1 MTNVIPFGKHTLE
14 KLRARNRH
22 APAPPER
29 PWPFNCFTH
38 EGAIKPWPDKLVSLP
53 PVAPS
58 RIAGVILTPEE
69 VFGFREQ
76 AELQDALN
84 PPRRLRP
91 NTLETEIE
99 NAIDR
104 YTRTH
109 PNVTLGQIILAL
121 VSICKDLAAALKL
134 PSR

>member
-1 MTNVIPFGKHTLE
+1 V
-14 KLRARNRH
+14 R
-22 APAPPER
+22 
-29 PWPFNCFTH
+29 
-38 EGAIKPWPDKLVSLP
+38 LP
-53 PVAPS
+53 PDDTF
-58 RIAGVILTPEE
+58 R
-69 VFGFREQ
+69 FREQ
-76 AELQDALN
+76 AELNDIFGV
-84 PPRRLRP
+84 PRP

-104 YTRTH
+104 YARTH